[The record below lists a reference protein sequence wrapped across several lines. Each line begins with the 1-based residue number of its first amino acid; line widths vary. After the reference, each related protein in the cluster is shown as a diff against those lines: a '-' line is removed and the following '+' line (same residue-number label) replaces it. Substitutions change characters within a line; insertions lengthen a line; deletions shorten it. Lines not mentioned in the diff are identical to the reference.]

1 MFVADSIEDTSVV
14 AILPGRFHPFHK
26 GHAYMYETLV
36 SQFGRDRV
44 WIATSNKVELPKSPF
59 SYSDKLQ
66 MMQLAGVPADRVVE
80 TRNMYTVPELTD
92 SFNKENTVI
101 IFAVS
106 DKDMAEDPRFSFK
119 PKKDGSSSYL
129 QPLPRDLKNAETMD
143 KHGYISAI
151 KTLNFT
157 VLGEPMRSA
166 TEVRSLYAKSNDETR
181 KSLIKDLFGGYN
193 NEVKAIMDA
202 KLQINEKVGD
212 TWNVGDKFLVNT
224 DDPKNKKLTVDKI
237 KGNKLLGSDTKWYS
251 KYGVTK
257 EGLNAIPE
265 DIYLEEDWKK
275 TLAAAAVAVGT
286 STAPMPAQADADILS
301 AITKLTRAFGSIQ
314 RITPNSVKGD
324 IKGEIGNQAR
334 RGDASS
340 QNLTIQN
347 RGKTQVSKFNKWD
360 GKLGNQ
366 ESIETEAVFTPDDT
380 IVTDIMTKLASLVK
394 RPAGQ
399 SMIGRMFSKK
409 PEQPT
414 EVEIKFPTGRMSVDK
429 FTAKAVLDAYAKI
442 NPKNQGNMDQLLGTK
457 QGFSQIVDKLTK
469 DGKIREGV
477 DINVVLGQIILES
490 KINEYGVGIIT
501 KQNSTPDVKPGE
513 TQRQAAKFG
522 NKLNKK
528 GLPPMVNEQIKT
540 INKIGEELYQ
550 IDRDD
555 PMLKSQVLVP
565 GVGRMNIDSLHKN
578 LAEKFLD
585 LADKMKAMSPE
596 QAEQANYLLQK
607 SPLRVMLNA
616 LSDAYAEL
624 ENVRRKGGRN
634 SRGIGA

>member
-1 MFVADSIEDTSVV
+1 M
-14 AILPGRFHPFHK
+14 
-26 GHAYMYETLV
+26 
-36 SQFGRDRV
+36 
-44 WIATSNKVELPKSPF
+44 
-59 SYSDKLQ
+59 
-66 MMQLAGVPADRVVE
+66 
-80 TRNMYTVPELTD
+80 
-92 SFNKENTVI
+92 
-101 IFAVS
+101 
-106 DKDMAEDPRFSFK
+106 
-119 PKKDGSSSYL
+119 
-129 QPLPRDLKNAETMD
+129 
-143 KHGYISAI
+143 
-151 KTLNFT
+151 
-157 VLGEPMRSA
+157 
-166 TEVRSLYAKSNDETR
+166 
-181 KSLIKDLFGGYN
+181 
-193 NEVKAIMDA
+193 
-202 KLQINEKVGD
+202 
-212 TWNVGDKFLVNT
+212 
-224 DDPKNKKLTVDKI
+224 
-237 KGNKLLGSDTKWYS
+237 
-251 KYGVTK
+251 
-257 EGLNAIPE
+257 
-265 DIYLEEDWKK
+265 
-275 TLAAAAVAVGT
+275 
-286 STAPMPAQADADILS
+286 
-301 AITKLTRAFGSIQ
+301 
-314 RITPNSVKGD
+314 
-324 IKGEIGNQAR
+324 
-334 RGDASS
+334 
-340 QNLTIQN
+340 
-347 RGKTQVSKFNKWD
+347 
-360 GKLGNQ
+360 
-366 ESIETEAVFTPDDT
+366 FTPDDT

-442 NPKNQGNMDQLLGTK
+442 HPKNQGNMDQLLGTK

>member
-1 MFVADSIEDTSVV
+1 MFVADSIEDKSVV

-202 KLQINEKVGD
+202 KLQTNEQQSIEEGY
-212 TWNVGDKFLVNT
+212 GFA
-224 DDPKNKKLTVDKI
+224 
-237 KGNKLLGSDTKWYS
+237 S
-251 KYGVTK
+251 KT
-257 EGLNAIPE
+257 N
-265 DIYLEEDWKK
+265 LEEDWKK

-286 STAPMPAQADADILS
+286 STAPMPAHADADILS

-528 GLPPMVNEQIKT
+528 GLPPIVNEQIKT